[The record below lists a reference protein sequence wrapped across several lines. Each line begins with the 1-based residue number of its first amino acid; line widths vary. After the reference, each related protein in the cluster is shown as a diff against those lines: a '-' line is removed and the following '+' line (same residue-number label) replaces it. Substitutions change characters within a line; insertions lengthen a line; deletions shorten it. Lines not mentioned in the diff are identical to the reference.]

1 MLSAAV
7 LYARGVEHSNA
18 GRHAAARAALDEAL
32 RRSRDAELTARI
44 SGTIAYLLSETGD
57 PDRGIML
64 CLSALQTE
72 GLSRHTRAVLGSQLG
87 LIELRRGDGDA
98 ALPHLTAAIADLS
111 EDPARLGRVLLN
123 RGLAYLERREVVAA
137 ERDFDAASEAFRQSD
152 EPVEIAKARNN
163 QGYAAMLAGDLI
175 AALRLMDESRPVLA
189 ALSPVALATCDA
201 DRAEVLLSAGMTSEA
216 IDLLETVAHTY
227 GLRGLRQAQAE
238 AEFALARAL
247 LLADPQRATAVAR
260 RSARRFRERG
270 SESWALRADACAFAA
285 VVSSGSTGS
294 KRSGDILRARIE
306 ETAAALSAHHLA
318 GDAIS
323 LRLQGARLRVQSGD
337 AAGARS
343 ALAAAPLSAG
353 SPIGTRLLNREVG
366 AELAVLE
373 RRRPR
378 ALRLTRA
385 GLDEL
390 AEWQSSFG
398 SLDLQSSLAAH
409 GTRLITLGIRQAVAS
424 GKASDIFEWSE
435 RTRSLTGRIVPL
447 RPPGNAASAADLAE
461 LRQLRASDPSPLSA
475 DGRAESALRAAIRAR
490 QWEGRGSGSL
500 EQLASLEDVQAELGA
515 KESALLAILWSGERL
530 TALAVTAESSRVID
544 LGPLDPVR
552 TELDGLLA
560 DLDMAAAT
568 LPPGI
573 QKVVTAS
580 LSHRLE
586 RLDALILGPVRNS
599 LGTGSLVVTSP
610 GVLAGMPWSL
620 LPTLAERALTLPVS
634 ATRWLAQRAQ
644 PLSLRSAGFAA
655 GPGVARAEEEVTDA
669 AAGWDASTVLVRA
682 AATSAAVAQVAQR
695 VDLLH
700 VSAHGRHSA
709 DNPLFSGVL
718 LADGPWFGY
727 DVDQLPDVP
736 SVVVLSACEVGR
748 SAVRWGQEALGMSQ
762 AWLHAGVRC
771 VIASPASVDDSLA
784 CELLTEA
791 HSLMAAG
798 MAPAE
803 ALAMAGP
810 DSDRRPAFQ
819 CYGAGW

>member
-7 LYARGVEHSNA
+7 LYERGVEHSNA
-18 GRHAAARAALDEAL
+18 GRHAPARAALDEAL
-32 RRSRDAELTARI
+32 RRSSDIELTARI
-44 SGTIAYLLSETGD
+44 TGTIAYLVSETGD
-57 PDRGIML
+57 PDRGIAL
-64 CLSALQTE
+64 CLSALE
-72 GLSRHTRAVLGSQLG
+72 SPGLSSHTRAVLGSQLG

-98 ALPHLTAAIADLS
+98 ALPYLTSAIADLGG
-111 EDPARLGRVLLN
+111 DPARLGRVLLN
-123 RGLAYLERREVVAA
+123 RGLAYLDRRDVVAA
-137 ERDFDAASEAFRQSD
+137 ERDLNAASEAFERSD
-152 EPVEIAKARNN
+152 EPVELAKARNN

-216 IDLLETVAHTY
+216 IDLLATVAHTY

-238 AEFALARAL
+238 AEFAQARAL
-247 LLADPQRATAVAR
+247 VFENPRRAAAVAR
-260 RSARRFRERG
+260 RAARRFRARG
-270 SESWALRADACAFAA
+270 SESWALRAEAFAFGA
-285 VVSSGSTGS
+285 VVSSGATGS
-294 KRSGDILRARIE
+294 TRSVGALHDRIE
-306 ETAAALSAHHLA
+306 QTAQALSTRHFE
-318 GDAIS
+318 GDAIA
-323 LRLQGARLRVQSGD
+323 LRLQSSRLRLQSGD

-343 ALAAAPLSAG
+343 ALEAAPLSRG
-353 SPIGTRLLNREVG
+353 STIGARLLHREVG

-373 RRRPR
+373 GRRSR
-378 ALRLTRA
+378 ALVLART

-398 SLDLQSSLAAH
+398 SLDLQSALVAH
-409 GTRLITLGIRQAVAS
+409 GTRLITVGISEAVAK
-424 GKASDIFEWSE
+424 GRASDIFEWSE
-435 RTRSLTGRIVPL
+435 RTRNLTGRIVPL
-447 RPPGNAASAADLAE
+447 RPPANAASAADLAE

-475 DGRAESALRAAIRAR
+475 DGRAESVLRAAIRAR

-500 EQLASLEDVQAELGA
+500 EELVTLDGVQAALGA
-515 KESALLAILWSGERL
+515 EDSALLAILWSGERL
-530 TALAVTAESSRVID
+530 TALAVTAGASTVVD
-544 LGPLDPVR
+544 LGPLDLIR
-552 TELDGLLA
+552 SELDGLLA

-568 LPPGI
+568 LPTGM
-573 QKVVTAS
+573 QQVVNAS
-580 LSHRLE
+580 LAHRLE
-586 RLDALILGPVRNS
+586 RLDRLIVGPVRDRI
-599 LGTGSLVVTSP
+599 GTGRLVVTPP
-610 GVLAGMPWSL
+610 GVLAGLPWSL
-620 LPTLAERALTLPVS
+620 LPTLARRAVTLPVS

-669 AAGWDASTVLVRA
+669 AAGWATATVLVGA
-682 AATSAAVAQVAQR
+682 AATSDEVAVVAQR

-727 DVDQLPDVP
+727 DVDQLPVVP
-736 SVVVLSACEVGR
+736 TVVVLSACEVGR

-771 VIASPASVDDSLA
+771 VIAAPASVDDSLA

-791 HSLMAAG
+791 HGLLGAG
-798 MAPAE
+798 VAPAD
-803 ALAMAGP
+803 ALAAVGA
-810 DSDRRPAFQ
+810 SSARRPAFQ
-819 CYGAGW
+819 CFGAGW

>member
-7 LYARGVEHSNA
+7 LYERGVEHSNA
-18 GRHAAARAALDEAL
+18 GRHASARAALDEAL
-32 RRSRDAELTARI
+32 RRSSDADLTARI
-44 SGTIAYLLSETGD
+44 TGTIAYLVSETGD
-57 PDRGIML
+57 PGRGIAL
-64 CLSALQTE
+64 CLSALE
-72 GLSRHTRAVLGSQLG
+72 SPGLSSHTRAVLGSQLG

-98 ALPHLTAAIADLS
+98 ALQYLTSAIADLGD
-111 EDPARLGRVLLN
+111 DPARLGRVLLN
-123 RGLAYLERREVVAA
+123 RGLAYLDRREVVAA
-137 ERDFDAASEAFRQSD
+137 ERDLNAASEAFERSA
-152 EPVEIAKARNN
+152 EPIELAKARNN

-201 DRAEVLLSAGMTSEA
+201 DRAEVLLSAGMVSEA
-216 IDLLETVAHTY
+216 VDLLETVAHTY

-247 LLADPQRATAVAR
+247 LFDDPRRATTVAR
-260 RSARRFRERG
+260 RAARRFRARG
-270 SESWALRADACAFAA
+270 SESWALRAEAFTFAA
-285 VVSSGSTGS
+285 AVASGALGS
-294 KRSGDILRARIE
+294 KRSVDVLQARIDQ
-306 ETAAALSAHHLA
+306 TAAALSARNFE
-318 GDAIS
+318 GDAIF

-337 AAGARS
+337 AAGAQSVLS
-343 ALAAAPLSAG
+343 ASPLSAG
-353 SPIGTRLLNREVG
+353 TTIGTRLLHREVG

-378 ALRLTRA
+378 ALGLARL

-398 SLDLQSSLAAH
+398 SLDLQSALVAH
-409 GTRLITLGIRQAVAS
+409 GTRLITVGISQAVAS
-424 GKASDIFEWSE
+424 GRASEVFEWSE
-435 RTRSLTGRIVPL
+435 RTRNLTGRIAPL
-447 RPPGNAASAADLAE
+447 RPPANAASAADLAE

-500 EQLASLEDVQAELGA
+500 EELVTLDGVQAALGA
-515 KESALLAILWSGERL
+515 EDSALLAILWSGERL
-530 TALAVTAESSRVID
+530 TALAVTAGASTVVD
-544 LGPLDPVR
+544 LGPLDLIR
-552 TELDGLLA
+552 SELDGLLA

-568 LPPGI
+568 LPTGM
-573 QKVVTAS
+573 QQVVNAS
-580 LSHRLE
+580 LAHRLD
-586 RLDALILGPVRNS
+586 RLDGLIVGPVRDRI
-599 LGTGSLVVTSP
+599 GTGRLVLTPP
-610 GVLAGMPWSL
+610 GVLAGLPWSL
-620 LPTLAERALTLPVS
+620 LPTLSRRALTLPVS

-669 AAGWDASTVLVRA
+669 AAGWATATVLVGA
-682 AATSAAVAQVAQR
+682 AATSDEVAVVAQR

-727 DVDQLPDVP
+727 DVDQLPVVP
-736 SVVVLSACEVGR
+736 TVVLLSACEVGR

-771 VIASPASVDDSLA
+771 VVAAPASVDDSLA

-791 HSLMAAG
+791 HGLLGAG
-798 MAPAE
+798 VAPAD
-803 ALAMAGP
+803 ALAAVGA
-810 DSDRRPAFQ
+810 SSARRPAFQ
-819 CYGAGW
+819 CFGAGW

>member
-7 LYARGVEHSNA
+7 LYERGVEHSNA

-32 RRSRDAELTARI
+32 RRSTDAELTARI
-44 SGTIAYLLSETGD
+44 TGTVAYLVSETGD
-57 PDRGIML
+57 PDRGIAL
-64 CLSALQTE
+64 CRSALDSP
-72 GLSRHTRAVLGSQLG
+72 GLSRHTRAVLGSQIG
-87 LIELRRGDGDA
+87 LIEVRRGDGDA
-98 ALPHLTAAIADLS
+98 ALPYLSAAIADLG

-123 RGLAYLERREVVAA
+123 RGLAYLDRREVVAA
-137 ERDFDAASEAFRQSD
+137 ERDFDAAAEAFRRSE
-152 EPVEIAKARNN
+152 EPVELAKARNN

-216 IDLLETVAHTY
+216 IELLETVAHTY

-247 LLADPQRATAVAR
+247 LFDDPRRAATVAR
-260 RSARRFRERG
+260 RAARRFRARG
-270 SESWALRADACAFAA
+270 SESWALRAEAFSFAA
-285 VVSSGSTGS
+285 TVASGATGS
-294 KRSGDILRARIE
+294 ARAIEVLQARIE
-306 ETAAALSAHHLA
+306 QTATALSDRHFE
-318 GDAIS
+318 GDALS
-323 LRLQGARLRVQSGD
+323 LRLQAARLRVQSGD

-343 ALAAAPLSAG
+343 ALASAPLPAG
-353 SPIGTRLLNREVG
+353 ATIGTRLLHREVG

-378 ALRLTRA
+378 ALTLART

-398 SLDLQSSLAAH
+398 SLDLQSALVAH
-409 GTRLITLGIRQAVAS
+409 GTRLITVGISQAVESGRAS
-424 GKASDIFEWSE
+424 EVFEWSE

-447 RPPGNAASAADLAE
+447 RPPANAASAADLAE
-461 LRQLRASDPSPLSA
+461 LRQLRASDPSPATA
-475 DGRAESALRAAIRAR
+475 DGRAESALRATIRAR

-500 EQLASLEDVQAELGA
+500 EDLATLDEVQGELGS
-515 KESALLAILWSGERL
+515 EDSALLAILWSGQRL
-530 TALAVTAESSRVID
+530 TALAVTPQSATVVD
-544 LGPLDPVR
+544 LGPLGPIR
-552 TELDGLLA
+552 SELDGLLA

-568 LPPGI
+568 LPPPM
-573 QKVVTAS
+573 QEVVNAS
-580 LSHRLE
+580 LAHRLE
-586 RLDALILGPVRNS
+586 RLDALIVGPVRRS
-599 LGTGSLVVTSP
+599 IGTGRLVVTPP

-620 LPTLAERALTLPVS
+620 LPTLTGRPLTLPIS
-634 ATRWLAQRAQ
+634 ATRWRTQRAR
-644 PLSLRSAGFAA
+644 PLSLHSVAFAA

-669 AAGWDASTVLVRA
+669 AAGWAASTVLVGA

-709 DNPLFSGVL
+709 DNPLFSGVQ

-727 DVDQLPDVP
+727 DVDQLPAVP
-736 SVVVLSACEVGR
+736 AVVVLSACEVGR

-798 MAPAE
+798 VTPAE
-803 ALAMAGP
+803 ALATAGP
-810 DSDRRPAFQ
+810 ASGRRPVFQ
-819 CYGAGW
+819 CFGAGW